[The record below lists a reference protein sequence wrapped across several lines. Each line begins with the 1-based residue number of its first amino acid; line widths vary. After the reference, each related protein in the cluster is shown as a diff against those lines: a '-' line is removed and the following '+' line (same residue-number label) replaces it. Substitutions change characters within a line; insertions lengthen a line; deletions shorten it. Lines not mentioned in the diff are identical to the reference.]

1 MSAFGPVSLKLESY
15 INPYYSLMEDFFSR
29 LFPQDDGRGRQVVYS
44 LTALFLLLCAVLASG
59 QPVVVEPTY
68 GLILWVAFGM
78 LLPLAIVSIWRL
90 LQKTVWKLFVM
101 IFGELID
108 SLRGAVKGDNIKYLT
123 SPSRP
128 ISRWFARGSADSKE
142 AREAGHV
149 CFGHT
154 HIPEG
159 PMNPDGELSS
169 IQFLNPGSWARPPST
184 ALVDWANGLR
194 ESKQQRLRWDEKQQ
208 EYMTL
213 MRYYDRIDEYLVILF
228 LALVALSQVWLRIS
242 STVLLLSGVTL
253 LIAEVLVVFS
263 KSSYRRLPLDKP
275 RSLAFIGKDGNGVPR
290 QMVLSWN
297 PDGEILTEIRQETSK

>member
-1 MSAFGPVSLKLESY
+1 MVA
-15 INPYYSLMEDFFSR
+15 
-29 LFPQDDGRGRQVVYS
+29 
-44 LTALFLLLCAVLASG
+44 
-59 QPVVVEPTY
+59 EPTH
-68 GLILWVAFGM
+68 GLILWVVFGV
-78 LLPLAIVSIWRL
+78 LLPLAIVGIWRL
-90 LQKTVWKLFVM
+90 LQKTLWKLFVM

-128 ISRWFARGSADSKE
+128 ISRWFARGGADSKK

-159 PMNPDGELSS
+159 PINPEGELSS
-169 IQFLNPGSWARPPST
+169 IQFLNPGSWVRPPST
-184 ALVDWANGLR
+184 TLVRWANRLR

-228 LALVALSQVWLRIS
+228 LALIVLSQVWPRIS
-242 STVLLLSGVTL
+242 LTFLLLSGVTL
-253 LIAEVLVVFS
+253 LVAEVLVVFS

-275 RSLAFIGKDGNGVPR
+275 RTLAFVGKDGNGVPR
-290 QMVLSWN
+290 QMVLSWD
-297 PDGEILTEIRQETSK
+297 PDRQILTQIRLEPNK